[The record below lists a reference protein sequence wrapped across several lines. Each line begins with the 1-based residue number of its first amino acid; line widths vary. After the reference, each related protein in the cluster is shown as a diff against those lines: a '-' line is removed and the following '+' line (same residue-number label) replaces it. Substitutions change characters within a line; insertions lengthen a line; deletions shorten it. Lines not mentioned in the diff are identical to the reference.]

1 MTITLDN
8 IRKFKDWGMVLSPA
22 KDKKPLTKWN
32 GKYDSR
38 GKKEYVWSA
47 DWTEDDLLKADR
59 LAVFHEPEK
68 RGVKGSNIL
77 TIDFDCFNHCSL
89 LPSLL
94 ARKTAAVALEPH
106 ILNMK

>member
-38 GKKEYVWSA
+38 GKKRICLVSR
-47 DWTEDDLLKADR
+47 LDR
-59 LAVFHEPEK
+59 
-68 RGVKGSNIL
+68 R
-77 TIDFDCFNHCSL
+77 
-89 LPSLL
+89 
-94 ARKTAAVALEPH
+94 
-106 ILNMK
+106 